1 MELIKDIFNNEWVIN
16 IGTGLLVYII
26 TTIISKIILNKATNK
41 EKQVDNAN
49 KEIIRIL
56 KLYVVEKNM
65 LNGDTKL
72 DKLLAEAN
80 RQIGELNAYSLLIPN
95 VDLYIKMHV
104 KIEANKSSRIEGT
117 RTTVEEDLL
126 DVSDINPEKR
136 DDWEEVQNYVK
147 STNYGVER
155 IREGFPVC
163 TRLIREIHKILMN
176 GVRGEHKT
184 PGEFR
189 TSQNWIGGS
198 MPSTAVYVPPP
209 HTEVAE
215 CLTDFEKFINN
226 EEIDTPDLI
235 KIAILHYQF
244 ESIHPFLD
252 GNGRIGRL
260 LVPLYIQSKGMLVK
274 SCLYISDYIE
284 RNKDTYYDMLTRV
297 RTHND
302 MISWIKFFLQAVI
315 ETSKT
320 AKEKFRK
327 VVELTMEMD
336 KVIMDLPVKPEN
348 AKKVIDV
355 LYNEPVINRKK
366 LMEITNMKAS
376 TLKDTVNALL
386 ERNII
391 LEITGYSRN
400 QVFAFQNYIDLFL
413 T

>member
-1 MELIKDIFNNEWVIN
+1 MKLEDYKSGEYVKMNDYKAFIP
-16 IGTGLLVYII
+16 
-26 TTIISKIILNKATNK
+26 SKINYNWGW
-41 EKQVDNAN
+41 D
-49 KEIIRIL
+49 
-56 KLYVVEKNM
+56 
-65 LNGDTKL
+65 DTKL

-126 DVSDINPEKR
+126 DITDINPEKR

-147 STNYGVER
+147 ATNYGVER
-155 IREGFPVC
+155 IKNGFPVC
-163 TRLIREIHKILMN
+163 TRLIRELHKILMQ

-198 MPSTAVYVPPP
+198 MPSNAVYVPPP
-209 HTEVAE
+209 HTEIAE

-260 LVPLYIQSKGMLVK
+260 LIPLYIQSKGMLDK

-302 MISWIKFFLQAVI
+302 MIAWIKFFLEAVI

-320 AKEKFRK
+320 AKEKFRN

-336 KVIMDLPVKPEN
+336 KIIVNLPVKSDN
-348 AKKVIDV
+348 VKKVIDV

-366 LMEITNMKAS
+366 LCDITKIKEGTIKNII
-376 TLKDTVNALL
+376 NCLL
-386 ERNII
+386 ENNII
-391 LEITGYSRN
+391 VETTGYSRN
-400 QVFAFQNYIDLFL
+400 QIFTFQKYTDLFL
-413 T
+413 K

>member
-1 MELIKDIFNNEWVIN
+1 MKLEEYKSGKYVKMNDYKAFIP
-16 IGTGLLVYII
+16 
-26 TTIISKIILNKATNK
+26 SKINYNWGW
-41 EKQVDNAN
+41 D
-49 KEIIRIL
+49 
-56 KLYVVEKNM
+56 
-65 LNGDTKL
+65 DTKL

-126 DVSDINPEKR
+126 DVTDINPEKR

-147 STNYGVER
+147 ATNYGVER

-163 TRLIREIHKILMN
+163 TRLIREIHKILMQ

-189 TSQNWIGGS
+189 VSQNWIGGR

-215 CLTDFEKFINN
+215 CLSDFEKFINN

-235 KIAILHYQF
+235 KSAILHYQF

-260 LVPLYIQSKGMLVK
+260 LIPLYIQSKGMIEK

-284 RNKDTYYDMLTRV
+284 RNKDAYYDMLTRV

-302 MISWIKFFLQAVI
+302 MIGWIKFFLEAVI

-320 AKEKFRK
+320 AKEKFRN

-336 KVIMDLPVKPEN
+336 KVIMDLSVKPEN
-348 AKKVIDV
+348 ARKVLDV
-355 LYNEPVINRKK
+355 LYDEPIISRKK
-366 LMEITNMKAS
+366 ILEKIDIKPT
-376 TLKDTVNALL
+376 TLNVTVNSLQ
-386 ERNII
+386 ERGII
-391 LEITGYSRN
+391 QETTGYSRN
-400 QVFAFQNYIDLFL
+400 QVFAFQKYIDLFL
-413 T
+413 K

>member
-1 MELIKDIFNNEWVIN
+1 MKLEEYKSGEYIKMNDYKAFIP
-16 IGTGLLVYII
+16 
-26 TTIISKIILNKATNK
+26 SKINYNWGW
-41 EKQVDNAN
+41 D
-49 KEIIRIL
+49 
-56 KLYVVEKNM
+56 
-65 LNGDTKL
+65 DTKL

-126 DVSDINPEKR
+126 DIIDINPEKR

-147 STNYGVER
+147 AINYGVKR
-155 IREGFPVC
+155 ISEGFPVC
-163 TRLIREIHKILMN
+163 NRLIREIHKILMT
-176 GVRGEHKT
+176 GVRGEHKA

-189 TSQNWIGGS
+189 ISQNWIGGS

-209 HTEVAE
+209 YTEISE
-215 CLTDFEKFINN
+215 CLSDFEKFINN
-226 EEIDTPDLI
+226 EKIDTPDLI

-260 LVPLYIQSKGMLVK
+260 IVPLYIQSKGMLQK

-297 RTHND
+297 RTRND
-302 MISWIKFFLQAVI
+302 MIGWIKFFLEAVI
-315 ETSKT
+315 ETSKI
-320 AKEKFRK
+320 AKEKFRR
-327 VVELTMEMD
+327 VVKLTMEMD
-336 KVIMDLPVKPEN
+336 KIVFELSVRSDN
-348 AKKVIDV
+348 AKKVIDA

-366 LMEITNMKAS
+366 LCELTNIKES
-376 TLKDTVNALL
+376 TIK
-386 ERNII
+386 NII
-391 LEITGYSRN
+391 NCFLDNNIIVETTGYSRN
-400 QVFAFQNYIDLFL
+400 QIFTFKKYTDLFL
-413 T
+413 K

>member
-1 MELIKDIFNNEWVIN
+1 MKLEDYKSGKYVKMNDYKAFIP
-16 IGTGLLVYII
+16 
-26 TTIISKIILNKATNK
+26 SKINYNWGW
-41 EKQVDNAN
+41 D
-49 KEIIRIL
+49 
-56 KLYVVEKNM
+56 
-65 LNGDTKL
+65 DTKL

-126 DVSDINPEKR
+126 DVTDINPEKR

-147 STNYGVER
+147 AINYGVER
-155 IREGFPVC
+155 IKEGFPVC
-163 TRLIREIHKILMN
+163 TRLIRELHKILMQ
-176 GVRGEHKT
+176 GVRGERKT

-198 MPSTAVYVPPP
+198 MPSNAVYVPPP
-209 HTEVAE
+209 HTEIAE
-215 CLTDFEKFINN
+215 CLIDFEKFINN
-226 EEIDTPDLI
+226 EEIDTPNLI

-260 LVPLYIQSKGMLVK
+260 LIPLYIRSKGMLEK

-284 RNKDTYYDMLTRV
+284 RNKDTYYDLLTRV

-302 MISWIKFFLQAVI
+302 IIGWIKFFLEAVI

-320 AKEKFRK
+320 AKEKFRN

-336 KVIMDLPVKPEN
+336 KIIIDLPIKAEN

-355 LYNEPVINRKK
+355 LYNEPIINRKK
-366 LMEITNMKAS
+366 LMETTNIRPS
-376 TLKDTVNALL
+376 TIKDTVNVLL
-386 ERNII
+386 ENNII
-391 LEITGYSRN
+391 VETTGYSRN
-400 QVFAFQNYIDLFL
+400 QVFAFQKYIDLFL
-413 T
+413 K

>member
-1 MELIKDIFNNEWVIN
+1 
-16 IGTGLLVYII
+16 
-26 TTIISKIILNKATNK
+26 
-41 EKQVDNAN
+41 
-49 KEIIRIL
+49 
-56 KLYVVEKNM
+56 
-65 LNGDTKL
+65 
-72 DKLLAEAN
+72 
-80 RQIGELNAYSLLIPN
+80 
-95 VDLYIKMHV
+95 MHV
-104 KIEANKSSRIEGT
+104 KIEANKSSKIEGT

-126 DVSDINPEKR
+126 DVTDINPEKR

-147 STNYGVER
+147 ATNYGVER
-155 IREGFPVC
+155 IKDGFPVC
-163 TRLIREIHKILMN
+163 TRLIRELHKILMQ

-260 LVPLYIQSKGMLVK
+260 LIPLYIQSKGMLDK

-302 MISWIKFFLQAVI
+302 MIAWIKFFLKAVI
-315 ETSKT
+315 ETSKI
-320 AKEKFRK
+320 AKEKFRSI
-327 VVELTMEMD
+327 VELTMEMD
-336 KVIMDLPVKPEN
+336 KVILDLPIKAEN

-355 LYNEPVINRKK
+355 LYNEPIINRKK
-366 LMEITNMKAS
+366 LMEITNIRPS
-376 TLKDTVNALL
+376 TLKDTVNVLL
-386 ERNII
+386 ENNVIV
-391 LEITGYSRN
+391 ETTGYSRN
-400 QVFAFQNYIDLFL
+400 QVFAFQKYIDLFL
-413 T
+413 K

>member
-1 MELIKDIFNNEWVIN
+1 MKLEEYKSGEYVKIDDYKAFIP
-16 IGTGLLVYII
+16 
-26 TTIISKIILNKATNK
+26 SKINYNWGW
-41 EKQVDNAN
+41 D
-49 KEIIRIL
+49 
-56 KLYVVEKNM
+56 
-65 LNGDTKL
+65 DTKL

-95 VDLYIKMHV
+95 VDLYIKMHI

-117 RTTVEEDLL
+117 RTTIEEDLL
-126 DVSDINPEKR
+126 DVTDINPEKR

-147 STNYGVER
+147 ATNYGVER
-155 IREGFPVC
+155 IKNGFPVC
-163 TRLIREIHKILMN
+163 TRLIRELHKILMQ

-189 TSQNWIGGS
+189 MSQNWIGGS
-198 MPSTAVYVPPP
+198 MPSNAVYVPPP
-209 HTEVAE
+209 HTEIAE

-260 LVPLYIQSKGMLVK
+260 LIPLYIQSKGMLDK

-297 RTHND
+297 RNNND
-302 MISWIKFFLQAVI
+302 MIAWIKFFLEAVI

-320 AKEKFRK
+320 AKEKFK
-327 VVELTMEMD
+327 NVVELTMEMD
-336 KVIMDLPVKPEN
+336 KIIVNLPVKSDN
-348 AKKVIDV
+348 VKKVIDL

-366 LMEITNMKAS
+366 LCDITKIKEG
-376 TLKDTVNALL
+376 TIK
-386 ERNII
+386 NII
-391 LEITGYSRN
+391 NCLLKNNIIVETTGYSRN
-400 QVFAFQNYIDLFL
+400 QIFTFQKYTDLFL
-413 T
+413 K

>member
-1 MELIKDIFNNEWVIN
+1 MKLEEYKSGEYVKMNDYKAFIP
-16 IGTGLLVYII
+16 
-26 TTIISKIILNKATNK
+26 SKINYNWGW
-41 EKQVDNAN
+41 D
-49 KEIIRIL
+49 
-56 KLYVVEKNM
+56 
-65 LNGDTKL
+65 DTKL
-72 DKLLAEAN
+72 DKLLSEAN

-126 DVSDINPEKR
+126 DVTDINPEKR

-147 STNYGVER
+147 ATNYGVEK
-155 IREGFPVC
+155 IKEGFPVC
-163 TRLIREIHKILMN
+163 TRLIREIHGILMQ

-209 HTEVAE
+209 HTEIAE

-260 LVPLYIQSKGMLVK
+260 LIPLYIQSKGMLEK

-284 RNKDTYYDMLTRV
+284 RNKNTYYDMLTRV

-302 MISWIKFFLQAVI
+302 MIGWIKFFLEAVI

-336 KVIMDLPVKPEN
+336 KVIVNLPVKSDN
-348 AKKVIDV
+348 VKKVIDV

-366 LMEITNMKAS
+366 LCDLTEIKEG
-376 TLKDTVNALL
+376 TVKNIINCLL
-386 ERNII
+386 EKNII
-391 LEITGYSRN
+391 VETTGYSRN
-400 QVFAFQNYIDLFL
+400 QIFTFQKYTELFL
-413 T
+413 K

>member
-1 MELIKDIFNNEWVIN
+1 MRLEEYQSGKFVQIKDYKAFIP
-16 IGTGLLVYII
+16 
-26 TTIISKIILNKATNK
+26 SKINYNW
-41 EKQVDNAN
+41 EWS
-49 KEIIRIL
+49 
-56 KLYVVEKNM
+56 
-65 LNGDTKL
+65 DTKL
-72 DKLLAEAN
+72 NKLLSEAD

-126 DVSDINPEKR
+126 DVTEINPEKR

-147 STNYGVER
+147 ATNYGVQR
-155 IREGFPVC
+155 IRDGFPVC
-163 TRLIREIHKILMN
+163 TRLIREIHEILMQ

-209 HTEVAE
+209 HTELAE
-215 CLTDFEKFINN
+215 CLTDFELFINN

-244 ESIHPFLD
+244 ESIHPFQD

-260 LVPLYIQSKGMLVK
+260 LIPLYIQSKGMLDK

-284 RNKDTYYDMLTRV
+284 RNKDLYYDMLTRV

-302 MISWIKFFLQAVI
+302 MIGWIKFFLEAII
-315 ETSKT
+315 ETSKV

-327 VVELTMEMD
+327 VVELTKEMD
-336 KVIMDLPVKPEN
+336 EAIMDLSVKPEN
-348 AKKVIDV
+348 AKKVLDV
-355 LYNEPVINRKK
+355 LYDEPAINRKK
-366 LMEITNMKAS
+366 ICELTGIKEG
-376 TLKDTVNALL
+376 TVKNIINSLL
-386 ERNII
+386 EKDII
-391 LEITGYSRN
+391 IETTGYSRN
-400 QVFAFQNYIDLFL
+400 QIFKFQKYTDLFL
-413 T
+413 K

>member
-1 MELIKDIFNNEWVIN
+1 MKLEEYKSGEYIKMNDYKAFIP
-16 IGTGLLVYII
+16 
-26 TTIISKIILNKATNK
+26 SKINYNWGW
-41 EKQVDNAN
+41 D
-49 KEIIRIL
+49 
-56 KLYVVEKNM
+56 
-65 LNGDTKL
+65 DTKL

-126 DVSDINPEKR
+126 DVTDINPEKR

-147 STNYGVER
+147 ATNYGVER
-155 IREGFPVC
+155 IKEGFPVC
-163 TRLIREIHKILMN
+163 TRLIREIHKILMQ

-209 HTEVAE
+209 HTEIAE

-226 EEIDTPDLI
+226 EEIDTRDLI

-260 LVPLYIQSKGMLVK
+260 LIPLYIQSKGMLDK

-302 MISWIKFFLQAVI
+302 LIGWIKFFLEAVI
-315 ETSKT
+315 EISKT
-320 AKEKFRK
+320 AKDKFRN

-336 KVIMDLPVKPEN
+336 KIIRDLPVKSDN

-366 LMEITNMKAS
+366 LCDLTEIKEGTIKNIINS
-376 TLKDTVNALL
+376 LL
-386 ERNII
+386 ENNII
-391 LEITGYSRN
+391 VETTGYSRN
-400 QVFAFQNYIDLFL
+400 QIFTFQKYTELFL
-413 T
+413 K

>member
-1 MELIKDIFNNEWVIN
+1 MKLEEYKSGKYVKMNDYKAFIP
-16 IGTGLLVYII
+16 
-26 TTIISKIILNKATNK
+26 SKINYNWGW
-41 EKQVDNAN
+41 D
-49 KEIIRIL
+49 
-56 KLYVVEKNM
+56 
-65 LNGDTKL
+65 DTKL

-126 DVSDINPEKR
+126 DVTDINPEKR

-147 STNYGVER
+147 ATNYGVER
-155 IREGFPVC
+155 IKNGFPVC
-163 TRLIREIHKILMN
+163 TRLIRELHKILMQ

-198 MPSTAVYVPPP
+198 MPSNAVYVPPP
-209 HTEVAE
+209 HTEIAE

-260 LVPLYIQSKGMLVK
+260 LIPLYIQSKGMLDK

-302 MISWIKFFLQAVI
+302 MIAWIKFFLEAVI

-320 AKEKFRK
+320 AKEKFRN

-336 KVIMDLPVKPEN
+336 KIIVNLPVKSDN
-348 AKKVIDV
+348 VKKVIDV

-366 LMEITNMKAS
+366 LCDITKIKEGTIKNII
-376 TLKDTVNALL
+376 NCLL
-386 ERNII
+386 ENNII
-391 LEITGYSRN
+391 VETTGYSRN
-400 QVFAFQNYIDLFL
+400 QIFTFQKYTDLFL
-413 T
+413 K

>member
-1 MELIKDIFNNEWVIN
+1 MKLEDYKSGQYVKMNDYKAFIP
-16 IGTGLLVYII
+16 
-26 TTIISKIILNKATNK
+26 SKINHNWGW
-41 EKQVDNAN
+41 D
-49 KEIIRIL
+49 
-56 KLYVVEKNM
+56 
-65 LNGDTKL
+65 DTKL

-117 RTTVEEDLL
+117 RTTIEEDLL
-126 DVSDINPEKR
+126 DVTDINPEKR

-147 STNYGVER
+147 ATNYGVER
-155 IREGFPVC
+155 IKYGFPVC
-163 TRLIREIHKILMN
+163 TRLIRELHKILMQ

-198 MPSTAVYVPPP
+198 MPSNAVYVPPP
-209 HTEVAE
+209 HTEIAE

-260 LVPLYIQSKGMLVK
+260 LIPLYIQSKGMLDK

-284 RNKDTYYDMLTRV
+284 RNKGTYYDMLTRV

-302 MISWIKFFLQAVI
+302 MIAWIKFFLEAVI

-320 AKEKFRK
+320 AKEKFRN

-348 AKKVIDV
+348 AKKVLDV
-355 LYNEPVINRKK
+355 LYDEPIVSRKKIIEKTGIKFTTLVGVINAFQEKQ
-366 LMEITNMKAS
+366 
-376 TLKDTVNALL
+376 
-386 ERNII
+386 I
-391 LEITGYSRN
+391 LIETTGYSRN
-400 QVFAFQNYIDLFL
+400 QVFAFQKYIDLFL
-413 T
+413 K

>member
-1 MELIKDIFNNEWVIN
+1 MKLEKYKSGEYVKIDDYKAFIP
-16 IGTGLLVYII
+16 
-26 TTIISKIILNKATNK
+26 SKINYNWGW
-41 EKQVDNAN
+41 D
-49 KEIIRIL
+49 
-56 KLYVVEKNM
+56 
-65 LNGDTKL
+65 DTKL

-95 VDLYIKMHV
+95 VDLYIKMHI

-126 DVSDINPEKR
+126 DVTDINPEKR

-147 STNYGVER
+147 ATNYGVER
-155 IREGFPVC
+155 IKNGFPVC
-163 TRLIREIHKILMN
+163 TRLIRELHKILMQ

-198 MPSTAVYVPPP
+198 MPSNAVYVPPP
-209 HTEVAE
+209 HTEIAE
-215 CLTDFEKFINN
+215 RLTDFEKFINN

-260 LVPLYIQSKGMLVK
+260 LIPLYIQSKGMLDK

-297 RTHND
+297 RNNND
-302 MISWIKFFLQAVI
+302 MIAWIKFFLEAVI

-320 AKEKFRK
+320 AKEKFRN

-348 AKKVIDV
+348 AKKVLDV
-355 LYNEPVINRKK
+355 LYDEPIVSRKK
-366 LMEITNMKAS
+366 ILELIDIKPT
-376 TLKDTVNALL
+376 TLNVCINALK
-386 ERNII
+386 EKNII
-391 LEITGYSRN
+391 IETTGYSRN
-400 QVFAFQNYIDLFL
+400 QVFAFQKYMDLFL
-413 T
+413 K

>member
-1 MELIKDIFNNEWVIN
+1 MKLEEYKSGEYVKMNDYKAFIP
-16 IGTGLLVYII
+16 
-26 TTIISKIILNKATNK
+26 SKINYNWGW
-41 EKQVDNAN
+41 D
-49 KEIIRIL
+49 
-56 KLYVVEKNM
+56 
-65 LNGDTKL
+65 DTKL

-126 DVSDINPEKR
+126 DVTDINPEKR

-147 STNYGVER
+147 ATNYGVER
-155 IREGFPVC
+155 IKNGFPVC
-163 TRLIREIHKILMN
+163 TRLIRELHKILMQ

-198 MPSTAVYVPPP
+198 MPSNAVYVPPP
-209 HTEVAE
+209 HTEIAE

-260 LVPLYIQSKGMLVK
+260 LIPLYIQSKGMLDK

-302 MISWIKFFLQAVI
+302 MIAWIKFFLKAVI

-320 AKEKFRK
+320 AKEKFRN

-336 KVIMDLPVKPEN
+336 KVIVNLPVKSDN
-348 AKKVIDV
+348 VKKVIDV

-366 LMEITNMKAS
+366 LCDITKIKEGTIKNII
-376 TLKDTVNALL
+376 NCLL
-386 ERNII
+386 ENNII
-391 LEITGYSRN
+391 VETTGYTRN
-400 QVFAFQNYIDLFL
+400 QIFTFQKYTDLFL
-413 T
+413 K

>member
-1 MELIKDIFNNEWVIN
+1 MKLEEYKSGKYVKMNDYKAFIP
-16 IGTGLLVYII
+16 
-26 TTIISKIILNKATNK
+26 SKINYNWGW
-41 EKQVDNAN
+41 D
-49 KEIIRIL
+49 
-56 KLYVVEKNM
+56 
-65 LNGDTKL
+65 DTKL

-126 DVSDINPEKR
+126 DVTDINPEKR

-147 STNYGVER
+147 ATNYGVER

-163 TRLIREIHKILMN
+163 TRLIREIHKILMQ

-189 TSQNWIGGS
+189 VSQNWIGGR

-215 CLTDFEKFINN
+215 CLSDFEKFINN

-235 KIAILHYQF
+235 KSAILHYQF

-260 LVPLYIQSKGMLVK
+260 LIPLYIQSKGMLEK

-284 RNKDTYYDMLTRV
+284 RNTDAYYDMLTRV

-302 MISWIKFFLQAVI
+302 MIGWIKFFLEAVI

-320 AKEKFRK
+320 AKEKFRN

-336 KVIMDLPVKPEN
+336 KVIMDLSVKPEN
-348 AKKVIDV
+348 ARKVLDV
-355 LYNEPVINRKK
+355 LYDEPIISRKK
-366 LMEITNMKAS
+366 ILEKIDIKPT
-376 TLKDTVNALL
+376 TLNVTVNSLQ
-386 ERNII
+386 ERGII
-391 LEITGYSRN
+391 QETTGYSRN
-400 QVFAFQNYIDLFL
+400 QVFAFQKYIDLFL
-413 T
+413 K

>member
-1 MELIKDIFNNEWVIN
+1 MKLEEYKSGEYVKMNDYKAFIP
-16 IGTGLLVYII
+16 
-26 TTIISKIILNKATNK
+26 SKINFNWGW
-41 EKQVDNAN
+41 D
-49 KEIIRIL
+49 
-56 KLYVVEKNM
+56 
-65 LNGDTKL
+65 DTKL

-126 DVSDINPEKR
+126 DVTDINPGKR

-147 STNYGVER
+147 ATNYGIER
-155 IREGFPVC
+155 IRDGFPVC
-163 TRLIREIHKILMN
+163 TRLIREIHEILMQ
-176 GVRGEHKT
+176 GVRGEYKT

-189 TSQNWIGGS
+189 VSQNWIGGS

-209 HTEVAE
+209 HTEVTE
-215 CLTDFEKFINN
+215 CLSDFEKFINN

-260 LVPLYIQSKGMLVK
+260 LIPLYIQSKGMLEK

-297 RTHND
+297 RTNND
-302 MISWIKFFLQAVI
+302 MIGWIKFFLEAVI

-320 AKEKFRK
+320 AKEKFRN

-336 KVIMDLPVKPEN
+336 KLIMELPVKPEN
-348 AKKVIDV
+348 AKKVIDL
-355 LYNEPVINRKK
+355 LYDEPVLTRNK
-366 LMEITNMKAS
+366 MSEITGIKLTTINGI
-376 TLKDTVNALL
+376 VNALL
-386 ERNII
+386 DKGII
-391 LEITGYSRN
+391 TETTGYSRN
-400 QVFAFQNYIDLFL
+400 QIFAFEKYINLFL
-413 T
+413 K

>member
-1 MELIKDIFNNEWVIN
+1 MKLEDYKSGEYVKMNDYKAFIP
-16 IGTGLLVYII
+16 
-26 TTIISKIILNKATNK
+26 SKINYNWGW
-41 EKQVDNAN
+41 D
-49 KEIIRIL
+49 
-56 KLYVVEKNM
+56 
-65 LNGDTKL
+65 DTKL

-126 DVSDINPEKR
+126 DVTDINPEKR

-147 STNYGVER
+147 ATNYGVER
-155 IREGFPVC
+155 IKNGFPVC
-163 TRLIREIHKILMN
+163 TRLIRELHKILMQ

-198 MPSTAVYVPPP
+198 MPSNAVYVPPP
-209 HTEVAE
+209 HTEIAE

-260 LVPLYIQSKGMLVK
+260 LIPLYIQSKGMLDK

-302 MISWIKFFLQAVI
+302 MIAWIKFFLEAVI

-320 AKEKFRK
+320 AKEKFRN

-336 KVIMDLPVKPEN
+336 KVIVNLPVKSDN
-348 AKKVIDV
+348 IKKVIDV

-366 LMEITNMKAS
+366 LCDITKIKEGTIKNII
-376 TLKDTVNALL
+376 NCLL
-386 ERNII
+386 ENNII
-391 LEITGYSRN
+391 VETTGYSRN
-400 QVFAFQNYIDLFL
+400 QIFTFQKYTDLFL
-413 T
+413 K